1 MTDKTSSKLP
11 RRVLVL
17 VLLGVTLILLIWVIW
32 LLDTAPRTDDA
43 YAYADTI
50 NVTPEVSGSITELLV
65 RENQLV
71 NEGDVLM
78 RIDVRPYQ
86 HVLEQANASL
96 QALDKE
102 IVLSQRQV
110 DAQQFNS
117 DAVHASVERAKA
129 SAAQT
134 ADTLRRMEPL
144 LPRGYVSEEQ
154 VDQARTAAKSA
165 QAELNA
171 TLLQAKQAAAAVSGV
186 DALVAKRAVIL
197 AEIARAEL
205 DVEHCVVRAPF
216 PGRIVGLT
224 TSNGQFA
231 AAGHPIFSLIDT
243 RHWYVVANFRET
255 ELNNI
260 RTGNRTTVYLMGDSR
275 RTFSGHVDSIGFGVF
290 PDDGGAQ
297 VDGLPRVARTINW
310 VRVAQR
316 FPVRI
321 RVDQPDQNMFRIGA
335 SAVAVIHG
343 GTDRD
348 ESQ

>member
-1 MTDKTSSKLP
+1 MSEKSSNKLP
-11 RRVLVL
+11 KRLLVL
-17 VLLGVTLILLIWVIW
+17 SLLVLTLVLLIWVIW
-32 LLDTAPRTDDA
+32 RLDTAPRTDDA

-50 NVTPEVSGSITELLV
+50 NVTPEVSGSITELPIH
-65 RENQLV
+65 ENQLV
-71 NEGDVLM
+71 REGDVLM

-86 HVLEQANASL
+86 HVLEQARASL

-102 IVLSQRQV
+102 IILSQRQV

-129 SAAQT
+129 TAAQT
-134 ADTLRRMEPL
+134 ADTLRRMAPL

-154 VDQARTAAKSA
+154 VDQAQTAAKSA

-186 DALVAKRAVIL
+186 DALVARRAVIQ

-216 PGRIVGLT
+216 SGRIVGLT

-255 ELNNI
+255 ELDHI
-260 RTGNRTTVYLMGDSR
+260 RTGNRTTVYLMGDNR
-275 RTFSGHVDSIGFGVF
+275 RAFTGHVDSIGFGVF

-297 VDGLPRVARTINW
+297 AGGLPRVARTINW

-321 RVDQPDQNMFRIGA
+321 QVDEPDQGLFRIGA
-335 SAVAVIHG
+335 SAVAVIHTG
-343 GTDRD
+343 LDRD
-348 ESQ
+348 APQ

>member
-1 MTDKTSSKLP
+1 MTDSPLSKLP
-11 RRVLVL
+11 RRLLVL
-17 VLLGVTLILLIWVIW
+17 VLLGVTLALLVWVIW
-32 LLDTAPRTDDA
+32 LLDNAPRTDDA

-50 NVTPEVSGSITELLV
+50 NVTPEVSGSITELPV
-65 RENQLV
+65 RENQQV
-71 NEGDVLM
+71 KEGDVLM

-86 HVLEQANASL
+86 HVLEQAQASL

-110 DAQQFNS
+110 DAQQFNA

-129 SAAQT
+129 AAAQT
-134 ADTLRRMEPL
+134 ADTLRRMVPL

-171 TLLQAKQAAAAVSGV
+171 ALLQAKQAVAAVSGV

-224 TSNGQFA
+224 TANGQFA

-260 RTGNRTTVYLMGDSR
+260 RTGNRTTVYLMGDNH

-297 VDGLPRVARTINW
+297 VGGLPKVARTINW

-321 RVDQPDQNMFRIGA
+321 LVDQPDQDLFRIGA
-335 SAVAVIHG
+335 SAVAVIHAG
-343 GTDRD
+343 QDRD
-348 ESQ
+348 AGQ